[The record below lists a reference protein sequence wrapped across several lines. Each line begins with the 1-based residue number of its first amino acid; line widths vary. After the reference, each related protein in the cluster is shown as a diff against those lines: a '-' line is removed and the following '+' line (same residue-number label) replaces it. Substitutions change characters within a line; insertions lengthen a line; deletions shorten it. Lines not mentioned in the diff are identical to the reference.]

1 MWLVR
6 RQEHR
11 LGGVSTQRLAGNRD
25 IRFAL
30 QNVYQCV
37 KCGRMLAQPFT
48 LVEGEQCDRPG
59 RPFEQ
64 CPLITDPS

>member
-30 QNVYQCV
+30 EIARIV
-37 KCGRMLAQPFT
+37 
-48 LVEGEQCDRPG
+48 VE
-59 RPFEQ
+59 
-64 CPLITDPS
+64 S